1 MRLYEAPHCL
11 GTLSVTI
18 IRHVDIYY
26 KNEYIIC
33 VCMYYMINYDNIYTS
48 TMYQALHYILYVNS
62 HSLSGLIYLYGAT
75 ITPLSIDRRCMTLLY
90 DSV

>member
-26 KNEYIIC
+26 INEYSIC

-62 HSLSGLIYLYGAT
+62 HSLSGLI
-75 ITPLSIDRRCMTLLY
+75 LSVWCYYHTIDRRCMTLLY